1 MTPRRKIII
10 GAVVAGAVIVLLP
23 VWTHYRAKAALAAY
37 KRELQAQGEKLTI
50 EELIPPLPTNGLNGA
65 FVFAGAASR
74 LSDSNMTRAWPGS
87 PSY

>member
-65 FVFAGAASR
+65 FAFAGAASR